1 MRGDALVSVLL
12 VIFRETE
19 WKEETMNTNLDIVL
33 SKVNEARNRV
43 ATLVREIRS
52 LRLDTRRTTGE
63 TEEHYKAV
71 INDKLREIEHIVVL
85 LPHTVLAN
93 IIH

>member
-1 MRGDALVSVLL
+1 
-12 VIFRETE
+12 
-19 WKEETMNTNLDIVL
+19 MNTNLDIVL